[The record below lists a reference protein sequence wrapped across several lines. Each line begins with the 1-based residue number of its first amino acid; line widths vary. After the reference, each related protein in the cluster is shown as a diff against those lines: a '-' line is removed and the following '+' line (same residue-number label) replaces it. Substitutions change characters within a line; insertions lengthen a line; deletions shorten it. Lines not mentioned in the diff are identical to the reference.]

1 MLRYSQRESPALG
14 GELSDLSKL
23 VKAYDVRG
31 VVPDQLNETVAR
43 ALGTAFVEMLRESGD
58 EAERIVIAHDMR
70 ETGPAL
76 AAAFAAGANAA
87 GAAVVHIG
95 LGSTDQLYYAS
106 GVLGLPGAMFTASH
120 NPAQYNGIKLCR
132 SGARPV
138 GQDSGLAIVRMRAE
152 ELLGDLDAVAIVPP
166 AVEERNLL
174 ADYARH
180 LRSLVDLSGIRP
192 LKVVVDAGN

>member
-14 GELSDLSKL
+14 GELSDRSKL

-58 EAERIVIAHDMR
+58 DADRIVIAHDMR
-70 ETGPAL
+70 DSGPAL

-106 GVLGLPGAMFTASH
+106 GALGLPGAMFTASH
-120 NPAQYNGIKLCR
+120 NPARYNGIKLCR

-138 GQDSGLAIVRMRAE
+138 GQDSGLAIVRQRAE
-152 ELLGDLDAVAIVPP
+152 ELLGDLDAVADGPVLI
-166 AVEERNLL
+166 EQQDLL
-174 ADYARH
+174 GGYAEH
-180 LRSLVDLSGIRP
+180 LRKLVD
-192 LKVVVDAGN
+192 